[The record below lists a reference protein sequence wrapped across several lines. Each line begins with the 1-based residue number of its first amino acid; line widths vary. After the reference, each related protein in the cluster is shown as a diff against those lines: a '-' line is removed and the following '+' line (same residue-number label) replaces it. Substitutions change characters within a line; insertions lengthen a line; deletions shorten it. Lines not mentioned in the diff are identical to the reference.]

1 MTEREIETDSAG
13 GAEPAT
19 PGSYG
24 QLPRD
29 YRLPEGIRLGPVRL
43 QIADLDRSLAFYQTT
58 LGLRLLFREGS
69 HAVLG
74 AHGNDTVLVMLD
86 ERPGARAAPTRR
98 RLGLFHF
105 AILLPDRPSLGR
117 FVRHLAE
124 IGAAVGA
131 ADHLVSESLYLQDPD
146 NLGIEVY
153 ADRPRRTWRRVGREL
168 LMSTDPLDVRGL
180 ERAAGAITWTGM
192 PPGTVIGHVHLHVGD
207 LAMASDFFGQALGL
221 DVTVWEYPG
230 ALFFAARDYHHH
242 LGANIWAGRDAQSP
256 TEEDAQLLE
265 WTIEL
270 PDLVSLGALADSL
283 ARAGWPVEPL
293 AQGGAQPTLV
303 TRDPW
308 GTPLRLSVGQ
318 ASSPKA
324 SHL

>member
-1 MTEREIETDSAG
+1 MTERQSDSAE

-24 QLPRD
+24 RLPRD
-29 YRLPEGIRLGPVRL
+29 YRLPEGIRLGAVRL
-43 QIADLDRSLAFYQTT
+43 QIADLNRSLAFYQTT
-58 LGLRLLFREGS
+58 LGLRVLRRDGP

-74 AHGNDTVLVMLD
+74 AHGNDTALVTLD
-86 ERPGARAAPTRR
+86 ERVGARAAPHRS

-117 FVRHLAE
+117 FVGHLAQ
-124 IGAAVGA
+124 IGAAAGA

-153 ADRPRRTWRRVGREL
+153 ADRPRSAWRRVGREL

-180 ERAAGAITWTGM
+180 ERAAGATTWTGM

-207 LAMASDFFGQALGL
+207 LAIASDFFGEALGL
-221 DVTVWEYPG
+221 DTTVWDFPG
-230 ALFFAARDYHHH
+230 ALFFAARGYHHH
-242 LGANIWAGRDAQSP
+242 LGANIWAGRDARPP
-256 TEEDAQLLE
+256 TEQDAQLLE

-270 PDLVSLGALADSL
+270 PDPVLLGPLADSL
-283 ARAGWPVEPL
+283 ARAGRPVEPL
-293 AQGGAQPTLV
+293 DQAGMQPILL

-308 GTPLRLSVGQ
+308 GTQLRVGGTQ
-318 ASSPKA
+318 AGLRAAPK
-324 SHL
+324 